1 MSDERTHQS
10 PCWFALAVKP
20 RFDEAVARALERKGY
35 ETFLPVYRKPQ
46 TAAHPADS
54 GSPLFPGYV
63 CCRFDLHDR
72 TSILT
77 TPGVMQVL
85 GAGNIPIALP
95 DPEIASLQT
104 AIRARFPVQ
113 PFPFIQVGQRLRIE
127 QGALAGVEG
136 IVMSFKQTLRLV
148 LSITLLQK
156 SVLLEIARD
165 QVMVPEGV

>member
-1 MSDERTHQS
+1 
-10 PCWFALAVKP
+10 VKP
-20 RFDEAVARALERKGY
+20 RFDRAVARALERKGF
-35 ETFLPVYRKPQ
+35 ETFLPVYTKHH

-54 GSPLFPGYV
+54 ELPLFPGYV
-63 CCRFDLHDR
+63 CCRFDAQDR
-72 TSILT
+72 VSILT

-85 GAGNIPIALP
+85 GAGNIPIALA
-95 DPEIASLQT
+95 DAEVASLQT

-113 PFPFIQVGQRLRIE
+113 PFPFIEAGQRLRIE